1 MAVSNVAL
9 TNTFDQW
16 RLVTNQLA
24 VIANDILG
32 DGLSTYRNL
41 TANVVTANVVTI
53 STMNVESTIIA
64 AFNAANSAG
73 SSASANAAFD
83 QANAAFTQANATFDQ
98 ANAAF
103 TQANSVYLPSVT
115 RLSVT
120 NSGSSAYLI
129 DQYSGNNPE
138 IFISSGET
146 IAFNLNVTGH
156 PFMIRQSS
164 GGSNYNTGL
173 THVATNGTVST
184 NSAAQGQV
192 TGTLYWKVPFE
203 LSSNIYVYQCSVHS
217 GMVGFIKIRHP
228 GGKSSGLI
236 TTLTDAA
243 TITPDFSSN
252 NNFKVTLGGN
262 RTLAN
267 ATNTTVGQSG
277 VIYLIQDGTG
287 SRTVSFGLAYKFV
300 DNSAP
305 TLTTTANAVDAIVY
319 SVRTANSYVCNALL
333 NVGNSND
340 T

>member
-73 SSASANAAFD
+73 SSASANAA
-83 QANAAFTQANATFDQ
+83 FDQ

>member
-32 DGLSTYRNL
+32 DGLLTYRNL

-53 STMNVESTIIA
+53 STMNVEPTIIA
-64 AFNAANSAG
+64 AFNAANGAG
-73 SSASANAAFD
+73 SSAAVTAA
-83 QANAAFTQANATFDQ
+83 FDQ

-129 DQYSGNNPE
+129 DQYLGNNPE

-203 LSSNIYVYQCSVHS
+203 LSSNNYVYQCSVHS
-217 GMVGFIKIRHP
+217 GMVGSIKIRHP

-277 VIYLIQDGTG
+277 VIYIIQDGTG